1 MSGHQ
6 ALRSADV
13 AIGDLADDLNGFV
26 CRQIDLHDGAGFSD
40 VYVWRRMIERV
51 DPHLEAHLADDCRHD
66 T

>member
-1 MSGHQ
+1 MSGYQ

-13 AIGDLADDLNGFV
+13 AIGELADDLYGFV
-26 CRQIDLHDGAGFSD
+26 CRQIDLHDSAGFPD

-51 DPHLEAHLADDCRHD
+51 DPHLEARLADNCRDD